1 MVVVNVVVRVV
12 SQLLHRVVAAVVII
26 VADCIAVSP
35 LPVIASHRCRCRRHV
50 AMALAIGV
58 TLLSSSL
65 C

>member
-1 MVVVNVVVRVV
+1 MVVVNVVVCVV
-12 SQLLHRVVAAVVII
+12 SQLLYRVVAAVVII

-35 LPVIASHRCRCRRHV
+35 LPAIVSHRCHCCCHV

-58 TLLSSSL
+58 MSLSSSL